1 MSSSWSA
8 SSNICRISIGA
19 FAQLR
24 QLIVAGALLY
34 IEVPD
39 VTAFADWPNA
49 PFQDFGTEHINF
61 FSPISIRNLMR
72 RHGFSQMFLEQNHR
86 VQSFR
91 TVMSNISA
99 FFCKEAS
106 AEEAFEFDTTSA
118 IGLERYVSDCIEA
131 DRTLRQR
138 IDEVVDAKQPIL
150 VWGVGTHTSRLMATS
165 RLADAEI
172 VGVHRIECAVPR
184 QVATRPAHHG
194 SGGAAGS
201 T

>member
-1 MSSSWSA
+1 
-8 SSNICRISIGA
+8 
-19 FAQLR
+19 
-24 QLIVAGALLY
+24 
-34 IEVPD
+34 
-39 VTAFADWPNA
+39 
-49 PFQDFGTEHINF
+49 
-61 FSPISIRNLMR
+61 MR

-165 RLADAEI
+165 RPADAEI
-172 VGVHRIECAVPR
+172 VAFIESNARYHGKSLHGRPIMAPEALRDRREPVLISSRVFPNEIADQIRNDLNCANELILLYDF
-184 QVATRPAHHG
+184 
-194 SGGAAGS
+194 
-201 T
+201 